1 MIRFHFNLRSGSPF
15 FPEKRHNRRLF
26 LNSLK
31 VNDVEAQVEFTLKVM
46 ERKTVWKFMYFGGPV
61 WYNVEVRK

>member
-26 LNSLK
+26 LNTLK

-46 ERKTVWKFMYFGGPV
+46 ERPGVTDVA
-61 WYNVEVRK
+61 